1 MTGAPTQAKPLMY
14 KNPYLTTTTV
24 GFLSFESQNP
34 TRMRIGGSC
43 MKRAKLLVNF
53 VKVLASGG
61 RRDDLDQRG
70 CDVAT
75 RIPTR

>member
-1 MTGAPTQAKPLMY
+1 MTGAPTQAKRLMY

-34 TRMRIGGSC
+34 TRIRIGGSC
-43 MKRAKLLVNF
+43 MKRAKRLVNF
-53 VKVLASGG
+53 VKMLASGD
-61 RRDDLDQRG
+61 RRDDLNHRG

-75 RIPTR
+75 RILMR

>member
-1 MTGAPTQAKPLMY
+1 MTGAPTQAKRLIY

-24 GFLSFESQNP
+24 GFLSFESQNAA
-34 TRMRIGGSC
+34 RFRIGGSC

-53 VKVLASGG
+53 VKVLASGAP
-61 RRDDLDQRG
+61 RDDLDHRG

-75 RIPTR
+75 RILTR